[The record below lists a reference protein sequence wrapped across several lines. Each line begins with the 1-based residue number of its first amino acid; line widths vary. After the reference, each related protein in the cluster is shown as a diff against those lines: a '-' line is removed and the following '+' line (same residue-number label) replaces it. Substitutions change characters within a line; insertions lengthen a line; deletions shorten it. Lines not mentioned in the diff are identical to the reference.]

1 MTDKLII
8 EQDETLVRDTK
19 SNAILNTDLTALE
32 RYRASRKRQ
41 LEISQKVDEIDSL
54 KEEISEIKGLL
65 YELINQRK

>member
-41 LEISQKVDEIDSL
+41 MELTAKVEEIDSL

-65 YELINQRK
+65 YELLNQRK